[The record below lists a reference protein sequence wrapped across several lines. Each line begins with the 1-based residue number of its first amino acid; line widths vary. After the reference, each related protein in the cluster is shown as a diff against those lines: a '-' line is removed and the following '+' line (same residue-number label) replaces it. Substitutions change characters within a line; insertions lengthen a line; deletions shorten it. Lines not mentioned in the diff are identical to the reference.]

1 MASMFFNKGK
11 HSRRRASAA
20 VPSSVPSVTFHTLM
34 IMKFYKRSLAFA
46 IAKTRGVIRKA
57 LHASG
62 GNQIIILTLAV
73 CWSHA
78 HAQACSHAHACTYA
92 LRPAGGALSTH
103 AWQAVLLEKGNT
115 FYIIGINTP
124 QQSLQLESC
133 KRENIEC
140 CPEGEPTQVI
150 EGNNF

>member
-1 MASMFFNKGK
+1 MYTSLPSAERSGGPVDYFDIAERVEMGQMASMFFNKGK

-62 GNQIIILTLAV
+62 GN
-73 CWSHA
+73 
-78 HAQACSHAHACTYA
+78 
-92 LRPAGGALSTH
+92 
-103 AWQAVLLEKGNT
+103 
-115 FYIIGINTP
+115 
-124 QQSLQLESC
+124 
-133 KRENIEC
+133 
-140 CPEGEPTQVI
+140 
-150 EGNNF
+150 